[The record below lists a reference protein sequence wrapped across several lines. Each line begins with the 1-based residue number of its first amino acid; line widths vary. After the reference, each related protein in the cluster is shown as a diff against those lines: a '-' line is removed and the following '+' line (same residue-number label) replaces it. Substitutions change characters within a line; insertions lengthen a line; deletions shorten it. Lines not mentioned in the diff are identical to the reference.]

1 MRPSLFKE
9 FHMRPTLT
17 ALAAALLLAACG
29 GQADAPADDAA
40 KPDGNGKRQVNV
52 YNWSDYITPE
62 TLERFTQE
70 TGIEVV
76 YDVYADNE
84 TLDAKLVAGQSG
96 YDVIFPSAPSAQQH
110 IANNLYAALD
120 KAALPNLANVDPALA
135 AGLAAADPEG
145 NHIVPYM
152 WGTTAIGYNKQKV
165 AEVMGPDF
173 VLDSWSAIFDPA
185 ISGKLASCGI
195 AILDDQQEA
204 FSAALFFK
212 GRDPNGMGNG
222 EIELVQQTYAPI
234 RQNIRYFN
242 SSRYIDDLANG
253 EICVA
258 LGYNGDVL
266 QARARAEEAGT
277 GVEIAY
283 VIPKEGAIRWFDV
296 MAIPADAPNKA
307 EAHAF
312 IDFML
317 KPDVIAP
324 VTEFVGYA
332 SANAAA
338 KALVSEAL
346 RNDPAVYPPE
356 DVIGKLVDTR
366 KLPLEENDARQ
377 RAWTTIKSGG

>member
-1 MRPSLFKE
+1 MRL
-9 FHMRPTLT
+9 TLT

-62 TLERFTQE
+62 TLERFTRE

-96 YDVIFPSAPSAQQH
+96 YDVIFPSAPFAQQH
-110 IANNLYAALD
+110 IVNNLYAALD

-135 AGLAAADPEG
+135 AGLAAADPDG
-145 NHIVPYM
+145 THIVPYM

-165 AEVMGPDF
+165 AEIMGPDF

-204 FSAALFFK
+204 FSAALFFH

-242 SSRYIDDLANG
+242 SSRYINDLADG

-332 SANAAA
+332 SANAPA
-338 KALVSEAL
+338 KALVSEDL